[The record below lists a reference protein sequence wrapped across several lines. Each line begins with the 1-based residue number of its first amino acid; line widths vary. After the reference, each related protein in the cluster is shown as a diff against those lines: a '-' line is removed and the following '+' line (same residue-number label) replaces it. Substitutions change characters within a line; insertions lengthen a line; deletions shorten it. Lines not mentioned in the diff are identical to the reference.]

1 MVSPFYAFIGSVLE
15 SSHPMVNSSPPSWE
29 LAAGHTQFVPP
40 IKLYNSILQMQIQQ
54 HGYPGTVIN
63 AWQDWRTGG
72 GIGWF
77 RSTFATSG
85 FLAHS
90 RLTVHIEWG
99 AYIHRALCCG
109 GQTVLHNAFLY
120 LSNIAILLLV
130 QMFVKYL
137 PPSIGIPVQM
147 SVCGS
152 WKLQIQGFVQH
163 RQQLHQCKQASKQCL
178 GKYQHS

>member
-1 MVSPFYAFIGSVLE
+1 MVSPFYSFIGSVLE

-40 IKLYNSILQMQIQQ
+40 IKPYNSILQMQIQQ
-54 HGYPGTVIN
+54 HGYPGTVID

-99 AYIHRALCCG
+99 AYIGPCAAVGKLCR
-109 GQTVLHNAFLY
+109 QLY
-120 LSNIAILLLV
+120 LCNAPLLDVSNRCTTYECTSNASYTCPNV
-130 QMFVKYL
+130 
-137 PPSIGIPVQM
+137 
-147 SVCGS
+147 
-152 WKLQIQGFVQH
+152 
-163 RQQLHQCKQASKQCL
+163 RQQRLGTADPRFGRRGPASVD
-178 GKYQHS
+178 S